1 MHIYAGIPV
10 NLKISLVWS
19 FSSFKTVDVVSFM
32 DSLDG
37 KSASFQLPMLVIQSQ
52 LDGLEHFH
60 LVEPDELLK
69 LWFWLSTTYFLT
81 FMMQWARNAMMTNR
95 LKSRTIDLGA
105 VSQLLLGSC
114 LGLWKVLL
122 GTGDVY
128 WQYCLIAL
136 NVCASDLFD

>member
-37 KSASFQLPMLVIQSQ
+37 KSASFQLLMLVIQSQ
-52 LDGLEHFH
+52 LDGLENFH

-69 LWFWLSTTYFLT
+69 L
-81 FMMQWARNAMMTNR
+81 
-95 LKSRTIDLGA
+95 
-105 VSQLLLGSC
+105 
-114 LGLWKVLL
+114 
-122 GTGDVY
+122 
-128 WQYCLIAL
+128 
-136 NVCASDLFD
+136 